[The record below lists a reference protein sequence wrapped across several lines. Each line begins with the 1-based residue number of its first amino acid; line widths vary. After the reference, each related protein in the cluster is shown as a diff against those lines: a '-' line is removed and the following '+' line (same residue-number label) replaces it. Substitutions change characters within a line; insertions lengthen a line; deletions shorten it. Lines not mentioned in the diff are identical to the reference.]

1 MKFCFIK
8 KDFIEIAVDPQKTA
22 IIGEDETITW
32 QEFKTRSDDFCRQFE
47 TIGFANSFAP
57 VLVYGHKSV
66 NMIVAFYSL
75 MRLNIPYIPADII
88 YPLERIQKILNISKT
103 TVIINTTQTSLGLE
117 GCNELLFQ
125 KDSIQLNTQHP
136 ITLNSHKLPDP
147 LIYIIFT
154 SGSTG
159 EPKGVQISTEA
170 MLSFIHW
177 MVNDFGFTVND
188 IFINTAILS
197 FDLSVFEV
205 MTFGALGAT
214 LLLNSKEQSQHA
226 PQFIER
232 VSKYKGTVW
241 VSTPSFA
248 MIYSRMTDT
257 QPLNTINTFLFC
269 GEVLPHATAKNL
281 KNNFPFARVINTYGP
296 TEATVASTIIE
307 ITDDILNT
315 YNPLP
320 VGYSK
325 STSWLEIDNGEIII
339 IGENVSMGYL
349 NNDTLNAQKF
359 FMKNGQRAFKTGDFG
374 YLENDILFFNGR
386 NDDLIKLNGFRIE
399 LNEISEALNSLP
411 YILQG
416 ETIALKRDGIAKK
429 IVSIIQFK
437 SNVNKD
443 FDAIRSDL
451 LKTLPHYMIPSDFKV
466 VNSVPLNANGK
477 ADKKLLEALYFNSNE
492 K

>member
-1 MKFCFIK
+1 MKFCFVT
-8 KDFIEIAVDPQKTA
+8 KDFIETSIDADKIA
-22 IIGEDETITW
+22 IIGEDESLTW
-32 QEFKTRSDDFCRQFE
+32 GEFKIRSDYFCQQFKNNGYALSYE
-47 TIGFANSFAP
+47 P
-57 VLVYGHKSV
+57 VLVYGHKNV

-88 YPLERIQKILNISKT
+88 YPIERIQKIISISKT
-103 TVIINTTQTSLGLE
+103 TVIINTTQTILGFDE
-117 GCNELLFQ
+117 CNEVFFHHTTFQ
-125 KDSIQLNTQHP
+125 VPSPKPSNTFIQ
-136 ITLNSHKLPDP
+136 KLSDP

-170 MLSFIHW
+170 MISFTDW
-177 MVNDFGFTVND
+177 MVKDFGFTPTD

-214 LLLNSKEQSQHA
+214 LLLNTKEQSQNA
-226 PQFIER
+226 PLFIER
-232 VSKYKGTVW
+232 LSTFKGTVW

-248 MIYSRMTDT
+248 MIYSRLQGT
-257 QPLNTINTFLFC
+257 QKLSSINTFLFC

-281 KNNFPFARVINTYGP
+281 KLNYPNARVINTYGP
-296 TEATVASTIIE
+296 TEATVASTLVE
-307 ITDDILNT
+307 ITNELLELH
-315 YNPLP
+315 NPLP

-325 STSWLEIDNGEIII
+325 STSWLEIENGEIII
-339 IGENVSMGYL
+339 IGKNVSLGYL
-349 NNDTLNAQKF
+349 NNAELNAQKF
-359 FMKNGQRAFKTGDFG
+359 FIKNGQRAFRTGDFG
-374 YLENDILFFNGR
+374 YLEKGMLFFNGR

-411 YILQG
+411 YVFQG

-429 IVSIIQFK
+429 IVSILQFK
-437 SNVNKD
+437 PNVNTD
-443 FDAIRSDL
+443 FDTIRIDL

-466 VNSVPLNANGK
+466 VDQIPLNQNGK
-477 ADKKLLEALYFNSNE
+477 ADKKLLEALYLG

>member
-8 KDFIEIAVDPQKTA
+8 KDFIETSIDPKKTA

-88 YPLERIQKILNISKT
+88 YPLERIQKIVNISKT
-103 TVIINTTQTSLGLE
+103 TVIINTTQNSLGLE
-117 GCNELLFQ
+117 GCNELFFQ
-125 KDSIQLNTQHP
+125 KDSFQLNSQHP
-136 ITLNSHKLPDP
+136 IVLNSHKLPDP

-170 MLSFIHW
+170 MLSFTHW
-177 MVNDFGFTVND
+177 MVNDFGFTAND

-257 QPLNTINTFLFC
+257 NPLNAVNTFLFC

-325 STSWLEIDNGEIII
+325 STSWLEIRQWRNHYYWRKCFDR
-339 IGENVSMGYL
+339 L
-349 NNDTLNAQKF
+349 
-359 FMKNGQRAFKTGDFG
+359 FK
-374 YLENDILFFNGR
+374 
-386 NDDLIKLNGFRIE
+386 
-399 LNEISEALNSLP
+399 
-411 YILQG
+411 
-416 ETIALKRDGIAKK
+416 
-429 IVSIIQFK
+429 
-437 SNVNKD
+437 
-443 FDAIRSDL
+443 
-451 LKTLPHYMIPSDFKV
+451 
-466 VNSVPLNANGK
+466 
-477 ADKKLLEALYFNSNE
+477 
-492 K
+492 

>member
-1 MKFCFIK
+1 
-8 KDFIEIAVDPQKTA
+8 
-22 IIGEDETITW
+22 
-32 QEFKTRSDDFCRQFE
+32 
-47 TIGFANSFAP
+47 
-57 VLVYGHKSV
+57 
-66 NMIVAFYSL
+66 
-75 MRLNIPYIPADII
+75 
-88 YPLERIQKILNISKT
+88 
-103 TVIINTTQTSLGLE
+103 
-117 GCNELLFQ
+117 
-125 KDSIQLNTQHP
+125 
-136 ITLNSHKLPDP
+136 
-147 LIYIIFT
+147 
-154 SGSTG
+154 
-159 EPKGVQISTEA
+159 
-170 MLSFIHW
+170 
-177 MVNDFGFTVND
+177 
-188 IFINTAILS
+188 
-197 FDLSVFEV
+197 
-205 MTFGALGAT
+205 
-214 LLLNSKEQSQHA
+214 
-226 PQFIER
+226 
-232 VSKYKGTVW
+232 
-241 VSTPSFA
+241 
-248 MIYSRMTDT
+248 MTDSK
-257 QPLNTINTFLFC
+257 PLNAINTFLFC

-281 KNNFPFARVINTYGP
+281 KLNFPFARVINTYGP

-325 STSWLEIDNGEIII
+325 STSWLEIENGEIII

-359 FMKNGQRAFKTGDFG
+359 FIKNGQRAFRTGDFG

-437 SNVNKD
+437 PNVNTD
-443 FDAIRSDL
+443 FETIRTDL

-466 VNSVPLNANGK
+466 VNSIPLNANGK
-477 ADKKLLEALYFNSNE
+477 ADKKLLEALYLNSNE